1 MSALGE
7 NPQVRKEGAM
17 TSKVGGKM
25 MCMDRL
31 SYQSHP
37 IPHRLTPSPHMVL
50 AFSSWSFPAHSIHAI
65 LAALALVFPQAQLC
79 SYGSN
84 EYYFHAL
91 WLCYFKRGAES
102 IYLLGFLG
110 S

>member
-37 IPHRLTPSPHMVL
+37 IPHRLTP
-50 AFSSWSFPAHSIHAI
+50 
-65 LAALALVFPQAQLC
+65 
-79 SYGSN
+79 
-84 EYYFHAL
+84 
-91 WLCYFKRGAES
+91 
-102 IYLLGFLG
+102 
-110 S
+110 